1 MVENY
6 TEEDIHEAEVGAA
19 RSAGHCMSMGTAST
33 MACMVEA
40 LGLTLPGAA
49 AIPAVDSRKKV
60 LAQLV
65 RKKNCGNGE
74 RRSEAF
80 KDPDKKSI

>member
-1 MVENY
+1 M
-6 TEEDIHEAEVGAA
+6 T
-19 RSAGHCMSMGTAST
+19 MGTAST

-60 LAQLV
+60 LAQL
-65 RKKNCGNGE
+65 
-74 RRSEAF
+74 SEEELL
-80 KDPDKKSI
+80 KW